1 MSIREERLM
10 RWAQKKDLKRLHKA
24 LYMPDHEDRLKAVI
38 YVGLVKD
45 PSSLTHLRSMINDPS
60 LDVLR
65 HAAHAIAG
73 IDPDYDILPAFK
85 KAINRRTTKGE
96 GEGPADDEYVNYKV
110 LDMYS
115 AKLDQRNKIDG
126 ELTVGFAVLI
136 TGGVAILLYLLYN
149 WLKG

>member
-1 MSIREERLM
+1 M

-45 PSSLTHLRSMINDPS
+45 PSSLTHLRRMINDPS

-65 HAAHAIAG
+65 HAAHAVQSIS
-73 IDPDYDILPAFK
+73 PDDILLESFDRAIQRRLNINK
-85 KAINRRTTKGE
+85 KSD
-96 GEGPADDEYVNYKV
+96 ADEPEKYVNYKV

-115 AKLDQRNKIDG
+115 AKLEQRNKIDG
-126 ELTVGFAVLI
+126 VLTGGFAVLI
-136 TGGVAILLYLLYN
+136 TGGLAILVYLLYN
-149 WLKG
+149 WLLG